1 MTINADKVIAGLP
14 YTSEAKIPGDNSER
28 SYIYVKHGKFTSNTA
43 NDSFEV
49 TASDTITADG
59 KFKERHHIQYGDGAE
74 KILLINDRPFVEPT
88 PTPDPEPQPSVSV
101 NDDQAKMLN
110 KIPRQPEVFNNK
122 TNIHDGRTSFVDVF
136 AAASQIE
143 IEDDEE

>member
-1 MTINADKVIAGLP
+1 M
-14 YTSEAKIPGDNSER
+14 
-28 SYIYVKHGKFTSNTA
+28 
-43 NDSFEV
+43 
-49 TASDTITADG
+49 
-59 KFKERHHIQYGDGAE
+59 
-74 KILLINDRPFVEPT
+74 LINDRPFVDPTPT
-88 PTPDPEPQPSVSV
+88 PTPDPEPAISV

-122 TNIHDGRTSFVDVF
+122 TNINDGRTSFVDVF